1 MNLKVKFGLVIWIQL
16 FSVDQTPVLLS
27 QLSKSIP
34 NIIGYHKLIVVAQPN
49 ELSLA

>member
-16 FSVDQTPVLLS
+16 FSVDQTPVLS

-34 NIIGYHKLIVVAQPN
+34 NIIGYHKLIVIAQPN